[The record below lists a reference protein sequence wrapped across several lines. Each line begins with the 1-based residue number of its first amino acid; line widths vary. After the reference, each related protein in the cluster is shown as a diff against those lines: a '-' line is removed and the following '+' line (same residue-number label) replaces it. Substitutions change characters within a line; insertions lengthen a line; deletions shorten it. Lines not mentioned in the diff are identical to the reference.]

1 MKNRYSMTILLE
13 YFDGELSEKE
23 STYVAEGLLDDYLSS
38 EFLEKVTLI
47 DNQFRRIENIEV
59 SDKTKNKIFKNAFEL
74 LDKRKEF
81 KKKKFKIPVLKWID
95 LREIFKNV
103 SLEFQYGFVA
113 LAILIT
119 TTFYAGRGSIVPG
132 NLNALSEGTMVYS
145 REEVKNSLEEISFES
160 ENTSEEI

>member
-81 KKKKFKIPVLKWID
+81 KKEKFKIPV
-95 LREIFKNV
+95 FKNV
-103 SLEFQYGFVA
+103 SSEFQYGFVA

-132 NLNALSEGTMVYS
+132 NLNAISEGTMVYS
-145 REEVKNSLEEISFES
+145 QEEIKNSLEEISFES